1 MDAER
6 EDHVNLL
13 VMTVGLPRSGKST
26 WARTRGY
33 PVVCPDAIRLALHGT
48 AFIADSEPMVWT
60 LARYMVKSLFLAGH
74 TIVILDAV
82 NSTRKRR
89 DEWKSPSWKRRYQVM
104 KTSKEECLRRAENF
118 PDLIPIIERMAAQ
131 FEPVTMEEWDDLYL
145 QPKVPAQE
153 SK

>member
-48 AFIADSEPMVWT
+48 AFISDSEPMVWT